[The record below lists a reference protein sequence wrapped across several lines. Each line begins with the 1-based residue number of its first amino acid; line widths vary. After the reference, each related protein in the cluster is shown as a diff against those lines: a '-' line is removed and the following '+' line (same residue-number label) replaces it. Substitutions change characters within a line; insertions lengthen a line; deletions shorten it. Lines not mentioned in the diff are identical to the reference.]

1 MDEHDRA
8 AIARAPFHDV
18 NGLARDAH
26 VGMTRARRQL
36 SFDERRQ
43 AHASERPLRG
53 LPIVAVVAHATTA
66 TTTGLAIIGRTAAIA
81 ILVLVTATAASASAA
96 FAAATRRTTA
106 EAAGT
111 RTAAEATA
119 TTAEPTG
126 TRATAARTSGTAIAT
141 ATASEAAA
149 GATTEATGTRAAGAA
164 EATTATRTARLAL
177 ARFVDAKHA
186 AVELLAVEL
195 LQRLRRG
202 FRCRH
207 LDEREPARASRGVV
221 ANQVYRLDLAVA
233 GEELL
238 ELRLLGVIR
247 QIPYVDSHALA
258 SAKGWKQRAWEVWKR
273 AGN

>member
-81 ILVLVTATAASASAA
+81 ILVLVTATAASAAAA

-126 TRATAARTSGTAIAT
+126 TRTTAARTSGTAIAT

-149 GATTEATGTRAAGAA
+149 AAAATTTEATGTRAAGAA
-164 EATTATRTARLAL
+164 EATATATGTARLAL
-177 ARFVDAKHA
+177 ARFIDPKHA
-186 AVELLAVEL
+186 AVELLSVEL
-195 LQRLRRG
+195 LERLRCPFGR
-202 FRCRH
+202 RH
-207 LDEREPARASRGVV
+207 LDEREPAGSSGLAIHDDGH
-221 ANQVYRLDLAVA
+221 ACDLATVCP
-233 GEELL
+233 ECFPE
-238 ELRLLGVIR
+238 
-247 QIPYVDSHALA
+247 
-258 SAKGWKQRAWEVWKR
+258 
-273 AGN
+273 

>member
-186 AVELLAVEL
+186 AIELLTVELLEC
-195 LQRLRRG
+195 LRRAFG
-202 FRCRH
+202 RRH
-207 LDEREPARASRGVV
+207 LDEREPAGSSGLAIHDDGH
-221 ANQVYRLDLAVA
+221 ACDLATVCP
-233 GEELL
+233 ECFPE
-238 ELRLLGVIR
+238 
-247 QIPYVDSHALA
+247 
-258 SAKGWKQRAWEVWKR
+258 
-273 AGN
+273 